1 MCLVAE
7 CKCSPLQT
15 LNCCS
20 CLLSIVPPDFLIVS
34 GALCGSTVNLFP
46 PACRHV
52 RTLNLPA
59 NAAAQLLTLAHQQ
72 GKLVAHSWQD
82 LALHLFTC
90 NGRHVTTAEGNE
102 KLNALVVSN
111 DGRFLLTGGTKGCI
125 TLRWLHSLQV

>member
-1 MCLVAE
+1 MLLV
-7 CKCSPLQT
+7 
-15 LNCCS
+15 
-20 CLLSIVPPDFLIVS
+20 VS
-34 GALCGSTVNLFP
+34 GAPCGSTVNPVP

-125 TLRWLHSLQV
+125 TLRWLHSLQVRCSTWPKRACCTSRRHAGVVA

>member
-1 MCLVAE
+1 MASHQGNGLFASVICYM
-7 CKCSPLQT
+7 P
-15 LNCCS
+15 
-20 CLLSIVPPDFLIVS
+20 IVH
-34 GALCGSTVNLFP
+34 

-125 TLRWLHSLQV
+125 TLRWLHSLQVWCCCHSLNLDSLPSTPVAQ